1 MQLYGLNKL
10 TLLDYPEHLACT
22 VFTGTCNFR
31 CPFCHNASLV
41 TNIDEERI
49 SEEEFFSFLQ
59 KRQGIIEGVC
69 VTGGEPTLQPD
80 LKDFLKRIKDLDY
93 SVKLDTNGYRP
104 DVLEKLIDLK
114 LIDYVAMDVKN
125 CFEKYELTTGLV
137 NINTDKILKSINLL
151 KEGRVDY
158 EFRTTIVKE
167 YHSIDEFTKIGE
179 LIKGA
184 KKYFLQC
191 YQYRDSVREKT
202 LNAMTKEELTS
213 CLEKVKPY
221 VVYAALREID

>member
-1 MQLYGLNKL
+1 MDIKNTLDKYCL
-10 TLLDYPEHLACT
+10 TVGCKI
-22 VFTGTCNFR
+22 
-31 CPFCHNASLV
+31 
-41 TNIDEERI
+41 NIED
-49 SEEEFFSFLQ
+49 
-59 KRQGIIEGVC
+59 
-69 VTGGEPTLQPD
+69 
-80 LKDFLKRIKDLDY
+80 IKE
-93 SVKLDTNGYRP
+93 SIQI
-104 DVLEKLIDLK
+104 LI
-114 LIDYVAMDVKN
+114 N
-125 CFEKYELTTGLV
+125 S
-137 NINTDKILKSINLL
+137 NI
-151 KEGRVDY
+151 DY

-202 LNAMTKEELTS
+202 LNAMTKEELTL

>member
-1 MQLYGLNKL
+1 MRICGLQKV
-10 TLLDYPEHLACT
+10 TLLDFPGHVACT
-22 VFTGTCNFR
+22 VFLGGCNFN
-31 CPFCHNASLV
+31 CPFCYNASLIGSV
-41 TNIDEERI
+41 DAEELM
-49 SEEEFFSFLQ
+49 SSDEFFKYLNNR
-59 KRQGIIEGVC
+59 KGILDGVAI
-69 VTGGEPTLQPD
+69 TGGEPLLHKEVKEFIQ
-80 LKDFLKRIKDLDY
+80 RIKNLGFK
-93 SVKLDTNGYRP
+93 VKLDTNGSFP
-104 DVLEKLIDLK
+104 KGLKNLIDEQLV
-114 LIDYVAMDVKN
+114 DYVAMDIKN
-125 CFEKYELTTGLV
+125 TLDKYCLTVGCKI
-137 NINTDKILKSINLL
+137 NIEDIKESIQILINSNI
-151 KEGRVDY
+151 DY

-202 LNAMTKEELTS
+202 LNAMTKEELTL

>member
-1 MQLYGLNKL
+1 MRICGLQKV
-10 TLLDYPEHLACT
+10 TLLDFPGHVACT
-22 VFTGTCNFR
+22 VFLGGCNFN
-31 CPFCHNASLV
+31 CPFCYNASLIGSV
-41 TNIDEERI
+41 DAEELM
-49 SEEEFFSFLQ
+49 SSDEFFKYLNNR
-59 KRQGIIEGVC
+59 KGILDGVAI
-69 VTGGEPTLQPD
+69 TGGEPLLHKEVKEFIQ
-80 LKDFLKRIKDLDY
+80 RIKNLGFK
-93 SVKLDTNGYRP
+93 VKLDTNGSFP
-104 DVLEKLIDLK
+104 KVLKNLIDEQLV
-114 LIDYVAMDVKN
+114 DYVAMDIKN
-125 CFEKYELTTGLV
+125 TLDKYCLTVGCKI
-137 NINTDKILKSINLL
+137 NIEDIKESIQILINSNI
-151 KEGRVDY
+151 DY

-202 LNAMTKEELTS
+202 LNAMTKEELTA

>member
-1 MQLYGLNKL
+1 MRICGLQKV
-10 TLLDYPEHLACT
+10 TLLDFPGHVACT
-22 VFTGTCNFR
+22 VFLGGCNFN
-31 CPFCHNASLV
+31 CPFCYNASLIGSV
-41 TNIDEERI
+41 DAEELM
-49 SEEEFFSFLQ
+49 SSDEFFKYLNNR
-59 KRQGIIEGVC
+59 KGILDGVAI
-69 VTGGEPTLQPD
+69 TGGEPLLHKEVKEFIQ
-80 LKDFLKRIKDLDY
+80 RIKNLGFK
-93 SVKLDTNGYRP
+93 VKLDTNGSFP
-104 DVLEKLIDLK
+104 KVLKNLIDEQLV
-114 LIDYVAMDVKN
+114 DYVAMDIKN
-125 CFEKYELTTGLV
+125 TLDKYCLTVGCKI
-137 NINTDKILKSINLL
+137 NIEDIKESIQILINSNI
-151 KEGRVDY
+151 DY

>member
-1 MQLYGLNKL
+1 MKIKTQYLICSSSNG
-10 TLLDYPEHLACT
+10 
-22 VFTGTCNFR
+22 VR
-31 CPFCHNASLV
+31 HNATWQILINS
-41 TNIDEERI
+41 NI
-49 SEEEFFSFLQ
+49 
-59 KRQGIIEGVC
+59 
-69 VTGGEPTLQPD
+69 
-80 LKDFLKRIKDLDY
+80 
-93 SVKLDTNGYRP
+93 
-104 DVLEKLIDLK
+104 
-114 LIDYVAMDVKN
+114 
-125 CFEKYELTTGLV
+125 
-137 NINTDKILKSINLL
+137 
-151 KEGRVDY
+151 DY

-202 LNAMTKEELTS
+202 LNAMTKEELTL

>member
-1 MQLYGLNKL
+1 MRICGLQKV
-10 TLLDYPEHLACT
+10 TLLDFPGHVACT
-22 VFTGTCNFR
+22 VFLGGCNFN
-31 CPFCHNASLV
+31 CPFCYNASLIGSV
-41 TNIDEERI
+41 DAEELM
-49 SEEEFFSFLQ
+49 SSDEFFKYLNNR
-59 KRQGIIEGVC
+59 KGILDGVAI
-69 VTGGEPTLQPD
+69 TGGEPLLHKEVKEFIQ
-80 LKDFLKRIKDLDY
+80 RIKNLGFK
-93 SVKLDTNGYRP
+93 VKLDTNGSFP
-104 DVLEKLIDLK
+104 KVLKNLIDEQLV
-114 LIDYVAMDVKN
+114 DYVAMDIKN
-125 CFEKYELTTGLV
+125 TLDKYCLTVGCKI
-137 NINTDKILKSINLL
+137 NIVDIKESIQILINSNI
-151 KEGRVDY
+151 DY

-202 LNAMTKEELTS
+202 LNAMTKEELTL

>member
-1 MQLYGLNKL
+1 MRICGLQKV
-10 TLLDYPEHLACT
+10 TLLDFPGHVACT
-22 VFTGTCNFR
+22 VFLGGCNFN
-31 CPFCHNASLV
+31 CPFCYNASLIGSV
-41 TNIDEERI
+41 DAEELM
-49 SEEEFFSFLQ
+49 SSDEFFKYLNNR
-59 KRQGIIEGVC
+59 KGILDGVAI
-69 VTGGEPTLQPD
+69 TGGEPLLHKEVKEFIQ
-80 LKDFLKRIKDLDY
+80 RIKNLGFK
-93 SVKLDTNGYRP
+93 VKLDTNGSFP
-104 DVLEKLIDLK
+104 KVLKNLIDEQLV
-114 LIDYVAMDVKN
+114 DYVAMDIKN
-125 CFEKYELTTGLV
+125 TLDKYCLTVGCKI
-137 NINTDKILKSINLL
+137 NIEDIKESIQILINSNI
-151 KEGRVDY
+151 DY

-191 YQYRDSVREKT
+191 YQYRESVREKT

>member
-1 MQLYGLNKL
+1 MRICGLQKV
-10 TLLDYPEHLACT
+10 TLLDFPGHVACT
-22 VFTGTCNFR
+22 VFLGGCNFN
-31 CPFCHNASLV
+31 CPFCYNASLIGSV
-41 TNIDEERI
+41 DAEELMSSDELFKYLNNR
-49 SEEEFFSFLQ
+49 
-59 KRQGIIEGVC
+59 KGILDGVAI
-69 VTGGEPTLQPD
+69 TGGEPLLHKEVKEFIQ
-80 LKDFLKRIKDLDY
+80 RIKNLGFK
-93 SVKLDTNGYRP
+93 VKLDTNGSFP
-104 DVLEKLIDLK
+104 KVLKNLIDEQLV
-114 LIDYVAMDVKN
+114 DYVAMDIKN
-125 CFEKYELTTGLV
+125 TLDKYCLTVGCKI
-137 NINTDKILKSINLL
+137 NIEDIKESIQILINSNI
-151 KEGRVDY
+151 DY